1 MGGAAR
7 MRKYHNA
14 DTVRSPHEVELNE
27 RLLNWRIAPGDAVVI
42 IGGYDGATI
51 DYILERFPLAEVYSF
66 EPQPQFYGPLAER
79 YADEPNVHI
88 FPFGL
93 GAQGGT
99 FPMVRQGGMFA
110 SFITGEH
117 AQIEPA
123 EPNGVGELHEWVSVM
138 ADLGIERLAWLHSNI
153 EGYEYVLLRH
163 LIETGWIEHIR
174 EMVIATH
181 GMPTKRDDAWSWDE
195 IVDAL
200 APTHRL
206 MWEDNGWHA
215 FEEAV

>member
-1 MGGAAR
+1 
-7 MRKYHNA
+7 MRKYRNA
-14 DTVRSPHEVELNE
+14 DTVRTPHEVELNE
-27 RLLNWRIAPGDAVVI
+27 RLLDWSILPGDKVVI

-51 DYILERFPLAEVYSF
+51 DFILERFPQAEVYSF
-66 EPQPQFYGPLAER
+66 EPQPAFYGPLAER

-93 GAQGGT
+93 GAQAGT

-123 EPNGVGELHEWVSVM
+123 EPNGVGELREWREVM
-138 ADLGIERLAWLHSNI
+138 ADLGIEHLAWFHSNI

-163 LIETGWIEHIR
+163 LIETEWIEQID

-181 GMPTKRDDAWSWDE
+181 GMPVQRPDAWSWDQ
-195 IVDAL
+195 IVLAL
-200 APTHRL
+200 QRTHRAK
-206 MWEDNGWHA
+206 WEDNGWHA
-215 FEEAV
+215 FEALT